1 VCEQL
6 ADPACRLLTLSG
18 AGGVGKTRLA
28 HEVADR
34 LRSRFADGYA
44 LVSLQS
50 VAAVAQIPPL
60 IAGALGIQVQLGGD
74 PVRQL
79 GALLSERRLLL
90 VLDNFEQLI
99 DGAPLLS
106 ELLAAAP
113 QLSLVVTSREA
124 LNIQEEWLFPLE
136 GLEVPA
142 GESAV
147 DETAAVRLFAE
158 RARQARHSFDLDAER
173 GAVAR
178 ICRLVEG
185 LPLAIELAATWART
199 LSCEAIAD
207 EIARNLGFLST
218 SLRNVPARHRSM
230 EAAFD
235 HSWSLLPPDQRD
247 AFARLAVFR
256 GGFTRDAAAQVAGAT
271 LDVLAALIDKSLVQ
285 RAAGGR
291 YAMHELLRQY
301 AGAQLAAAAE
311 QQARRAHAAFFIA
324 FLADRTRALSGGRQH
339 AATEEIAAE
348 SENVRAAWA
357 HAVAS
362 GDVAAIH
369 GAAHALGVYYIFR
382 GPYGE
387 GAAMLEEAAGALR
400 AAVDD
405 PLAAAALAGIDVDL
419 SWLYLRLGRLD
430 DAQGVLAESE
440 ALLDRMGTPPRPGRA
455 TDPLLVRADL
465 AMIAGNYAE
474 AARLGELARRRSER
488 HGHAGNLPYA
498 WYALTEAAL
507 AQGLYALAQQYA
519 QNAYAAVQVSQDRWY
534 AAYLHSELGH
544 VAVAQGAYAQARHH
558 YASSYELRAE
568 FDDPQGMAEA
578 LGHLA
583 RAALLEAAH
592 AEAAATYERICAIY
606 RRTGDRGGLA
616 RALNGLG
623 LALCR
628 TGDPAAAR
636 QHLRQA
642 FAIAAELRF
651 TPLMVM
657 VLASVAELLLLEG
670 QPELCVE
677 LLVLILRHP
686 ASDRETSDRAQ
697 RLLFEAERALTDDR
711 FSAML
716 ARAQSLDLD
725 AVVARIGPTL
735 NISPRPPSLVVAPRR
750 EPSDNV

>member
-1 VCEQL
+1 M
-6 ADPACRLLTLSG
+6 
-18 AGGVGKTRLA
+18 
-28 HEVADR
+28 
-34 LRSRFADGYA
+34 
-44 LVSLQS
+44 
-50 VAAVAQIPPL
+50 
-60 IAGALGIQVQLGGD
+60 
-74 PVRQL
+74 
-79 GALLSERRLLL
+79 
-90 VLDNFEQLI
+90 
-99 DGAPLLS
+99 
-106 ELLAAAP
+106 
-113 QLSLVVTSREA
+113 
-124 LNIQEEWLFPLE
+124 
-136 GLEVPA
+136 
-142 GESAV
+142 
-147 DETAAVRLFAE
+147 RLFAE

-185 LPLAIELAATWART
+185 LPLAIELAATWTRT
-199 LSCEAIAD
+199 LSCETIAD
-207 EIARNLGFLST
+207 EIARNLDFLST

-230 EAAFD
+230 EATFD

-256 GGFTRDAAAQVAGAT
+256 GGFTRDAAAQVAGAP
-271 LDVLAALIDKSLVQ
+271 LDALAALIDKSLVQ

-301 AGAQLAAAAE
+301 AGAQLAAAAIE
-311 QQARRAHAAFFIA
+311 EEARSAHARFFIA
-324 FLADRTRALSGGRQH
+324 YLADRARALSGGRQR
-339 AATEEIAAE
+339 AATAEIAAE
-348 SENVRAAWA
+348 IENVRAAWA
-357 HAVAS
+357 HTVAR
-362 GDVAAIH
+362 GDAAAIQ

-382 GPYGE
+382 GPYSE
-387 GAAMLEEAAGALR
+387 GAAMLEAAAGALR
-400 AAVDD
+400 AAAGD
-405 PLAAAALAGIDVDL
+405 PIADAALAGVDVDL
-419 SWLYLRLGRLD
+419 AWLCLRLGRLD
-430 DAQGVLAESE
+430 DARAALAESE
-440 ALLDRMGTPPRPGRA
+440 ALLDQMGTSPRPGRA

-474 AARLGELARRRSER
+474 AARLGELARGRSER

-507 AQGLYALAQQYA
+507 AQGLYAQAQQYA

-583 RAALLEAAH
+583 RAALLEADY
-592 AEAAATYERICAIY
+592 AEAAHTYERICAIY
-606 RRTGDRGGLA
+606 GRTGDRGGLA

-670 QPELCVE
+670 QPEVCVE

-686 ASDRETSDRAQ
+686 ASDRETSDHAQ
-697 RLLFEAERALTDDR
+697 RLLFEAERALTDER
-711 FSAML
+711 FATML

-725 AVVARIGPTL
+725 AVVARIGPAL
-735 NISPRPPSLVVAPRR
+735 NISPRAPSLVVAPRR
-750 EPSDNV
+750 ER